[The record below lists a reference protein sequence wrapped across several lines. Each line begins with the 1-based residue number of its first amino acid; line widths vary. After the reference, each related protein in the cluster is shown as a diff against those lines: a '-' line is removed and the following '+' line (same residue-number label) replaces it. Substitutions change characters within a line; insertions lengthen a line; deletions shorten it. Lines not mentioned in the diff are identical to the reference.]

1 MVQDIIIKMEE
12 NTNSDGILIIQ
23 DHPVSPDDKGYV
35 YRFRKCRM
43 NGSFESFDDIE
54 DICFDLDALGKYYYF
69 RRADVRFGSYPE
81 YVEDTDNDYLEEF
94 YIDHAR
100 SAWKLFFDGVEDVG
114 ENSDERFAFAGK
126 RLGTN
131 NGKAAY
137 DAFIRA
143 RQYCKSVA
151 GSDDEE
157 EALYYEE
164 EILHYFVQSYVLAFC
179 CTESSVV
186 DLMNDR
192 YDPEKETIGD
202 FDRKDM
208 YLVFDELCRS
218 YSLPKEPCIGY
229 TLLVNKIFTKV
240 RLEICRRFESYKDDV
255 DNLLATL
262 TKTERKILDKK
273 FGLTDGIRKS
283 YDEIA
288 IETDHY
294 PEIIKFLEAKALRK
308 LRHPFRLKKIKYIIE
323 S

>member
-1 MVQDIIIKMEE
+1 MVQDIIFKMEE

-54 DICFDLDALGKYYYF
+54 DICFDLDALGKYYDL

-100 SAWKLFFDGVEDVG
+100 SAWKLFFDGFEDVG

-157 EALYYEE
+157 EALL
-164 EILHYFVQSYVLAFC
+164 LH
-179 CTESSVV
+179 
-186 DLMNDR
+186 
-192 YDPEKETIGD
+192 
-202 FDRKDM
+202 
-208 YLVFDELCRS
+208 
-218 YSLPKEPCIGY
+218 
-229 TLLVNKIFTKV
+229 
-240 RLEICRRFESYKDDV
+240 
-255 DNLLATL
+255 
-262 TKTERKILDKK
+262 
-273 FGLTDGIRKS
+273 
-283 YDEIA
+283 
-288 IETDHY
+288 
-294 PEIIKFLEAKALRK
+294 
-308 LRHPFRLKKIKYIIE
+308 
-323 S
+323 